1 MKYTPQTSRPATD
14 LTTTFG
20 RTLAALRHAVG
31 LTQPELAEEIPI
43 ERTAL
48 TRFELGRTT
57 VGVPLLLSLERVFL
71 DLNAL
76 RRHGDLLHLA
86 AETATRLRRTGALV
100 YADRPPSDQER
111 VPAEALDEAAR
122 AAVADWAAALRA
134 DGIPFGKEKE
144 LDPDDTD
151 RFEQV
156 RVIGGGEGSEAP
168 EDLEDAGPLPRSSRY
183 LRTARARDVEVQ
195 QRSARRGRGRGE

>member
-1 MKYTPQTSRPATD
+1 MKYQPQITRPATD

-20 RTLAALRHAVG
+20 RTLAALRHALG
-31 LTQPELAEEIPI
+31 LTQPELAGEIPI

-48 TRFELGRTT
+48 ARFELGRTT
-57 VGVPLLLSLERVFL
+57 VGVPLLLTLERVFL

-76 RRHGDLLHLA
+76 RRHGDLLLLA
-86 AETATRLRRTGALV
+86 AEAATRLRRTGALV

-111 VPAEALDEAAR
+111 VPAEALDAVAR
-122 AAVADWAAALRA
+122 ATVADWAAALRA
-134 DGIPFGKEKE
+134 DGIPFGEEKE

-156 RVIGGGEGSEAP
+156 GVIEDGAEVEGGEGTQ
-168 EDLEDAGPLPRSSRY
+168 PLPRSSRY

-195 QRSARRGRGRGE
+195 QRNAWHERKRGG

>member
-1 MKYTPQTSRPATD
+1 MKYQPQITRPATD

-20 RTLAALRHAVG
+20 RTLAALRHALD
-31 LTQPELAEEIPI
+31 LTQPELAGEIPI

-48 TRFELGRTT
+48 ARFELGRTT
-57 VGVPLLLSLERVFL
+57 VGVPLLLTLERVFL

-76 RRHGDLLHLA
+76 RRHGDLLLLA

-111 VPAEALDEAAR
+111 VPAEALDDAAR
-122 AAVADWAAALRA
+122 ATIAAWADALRA
-134 DGIPFGKEKE
+134 DGIPFGEEKE

-156 RVIGGGEGSEAP
+156 GVI
-168 EDLEDAGPLPRSSRY
+168 EDGAEIDGAEPLPRSSRY
-183 LRTARARDVEVQ
+183 LRTARARDVEVK
-195 QRSARRGRGRGE
+195 QRDAWHARKRGE